1 MKQAYSVWAVLAC
14 AFLALLLIF
23 EAWLASQLLT
33 EAEAAEIRQKA
44 VVVKQEAEQPEDYE
58 NEKIEEALL
67 ERSTRLDDVTVTH
80 YCTCAKCCGWSTG
93 ITASGVQA
101 TPYVT
106 VAVDPDVIPLGS
118 DVLVDYG
125 DGEIHYYRADDTG
138 GAVKGSH
145 IDLCV
150 SSHQEALEL
159 GVRTATVW
167 WVTP

>member
-1 MKQAYSVWAVLAC
+1 MKQTDSVWAVLAC
-14 AFLALLLIF
+14 VFLALPLIF
-23 EAWLASQLLT
+23 EAWLVLVT
-33 EAEAAEIRQKA
+33 EAEAAEIPQKA
-44 VVVKQEAEQPEDYE
+44 VVVKREAQPPEDSE
-58 NEKIEEALL
+58 NEKIEAALL
-67 ERSTRLDDVTVTH
+67 ARATRLEDVTVTH

-125 DGEIHYYRADDTG
+125 DGEMHYYRADDTG
-138 GAVKGSH
+138 GSVKGSH

-150 SSHQEALEL
+150 GSHQEALEL
-159 GVRTATVW
+159 GVKTATIYW
-167 WVTP
+167 AASE